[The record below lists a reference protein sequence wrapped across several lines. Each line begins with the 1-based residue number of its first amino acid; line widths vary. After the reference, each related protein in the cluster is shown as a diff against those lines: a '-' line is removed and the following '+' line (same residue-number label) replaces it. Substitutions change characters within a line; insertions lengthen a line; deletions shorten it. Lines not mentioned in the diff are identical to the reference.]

1 MKSSRFLLLPLLAAV
16 LYFTSCGGNEEKTS
30 SDTTSVT
37 TADTMTTTTA
47 GTAEPATADTTPV
60 GIMVARHKVKNFT
73 DWKASYDAHDSLR
86 QANGI
91 HSYVIGRGLQDTNN
105 VLVAVTVDDM
115 AKAKAFAKDA
125 SLKQAMQK
133 GGVIGT
139 PKFWFFTMTYRN
151 QASVSTELRS
161 MATFSVKDWNAW
173 KANFEGG
180 RQQRT
185 DNGLMD
191 RAYGHDAD
199 DNKKVVVVVAV
210 NDTAKARA
218 YWNSD
223 QLKQRRIQGGVIG
236 EPDRFVYQVVQRY
249 Q

>member
-1 MKSSRFLLLPLLAAV
+1 MKSSRFLLLPFWAAV
-16 LYFTSCGGNEEKTS
+16 LYLTSCSGNEEKKA
-30 SDTTSVT
+30 SDTTTVT
-37 TADTMTTTTA
+37 TSDTMTTTTA
-47 GTAEPATADTTPV
+47 GTTAPAAADTTPV
-60 GIMVARHKVKNFT
+60 AMMVARHKVKNYT

-91 HSYVIGRGLQDTNN
+91 HSYAIGRGLQDSNT

-125 SLKQAMQK
+125 SLKKAMQK
-133 GGVIGT
+133 GGVTGT
-139 PKFWFFTMTYRN
+139 PTFRFLTMTYRN
-151 QASVSTELRS
+151 QVTVPTELRS
-161 MATFSVKDWNAW
+161 MTTFSVKDWNAW
-173 KANFEGG
+173 KTNFEDG
-180 RQQRT
+180 RQQRL
-185 DNGLMD
+185 DNGLTD

-199 DNKKVVVVVAV
+199 DNNKVVLVVAV

-223 QLKQRRIQGGVIG
+223 QLKQRRMQGGVIDTP
-236 EPDRFVYQVVQRY
+236 ERFVYQVVQRY